1 MRAGGLLLVKLEAEL
16 LEEESVARVLDH
28 HVSRMNGKGK
38 G

>member
-28 HVSRMNGKGK
+28 HVSRIEGRGE